1 MVVPSSFGRHD
12 VRALEVSLPMV
23 DNNQS
28 ESALDQASFEEQSS
42 RRSRRR
48 LCLLLDGGSL
58 ALFSIFLVRLLSVML
73 GSNPY
78 NTRWQA
84 EFIDVLVNQA
94 QIAFLGFVL
103 LHLASFV
110 QPHHDNLRR
119 RLRLVRTLAV
129 VPVIGFLLL
138 IPLQITSSYGDFS
151 AAQAR
156 RTTYLSQ
163 SVRLT
168 ELREAIRQAKNVQ
181 DLNVRLQSLLEPAL
195 TGDQLNNPLPQ
206 LRQNLLRQNQ
216 ALQDEI
222 TERLKTNLENIDPV
236 SVVMGRVGSALGW
249 ALAFAAGAVP
259 WGSRS
264 TLMERLRRR

>member
-1 MVVPSSFGRHD
+1 
-12 VRALEVSLPMV
+12 MV
-23 DNNQS
+23 DNSQS
-28 ESALDQASFEEQSS
+28 ESAFDQASFEEQSS

-48 LCLLLDGGSL
+48 LCLLLDGGSF
-58 ALFSIFLVRLLSVML
+58 ALFSIFLVRLLSVLL
-73 GSNPY
+73 GSDPN

-84 EFIDVLVNQA
+84 EFVDVLVNQA

-103 LHLASFV
+103 LHLALFV

-129 VPVIGFLLL
+129 IPVIGFLLL

-151 AAQAR
+151 AAQTR

-168 ELREAIRQAKNVQ
+168 ELREAIRQSQNVQ
-181 DLNVRLQSLLEPAL
+181 DLNVRLQSLLEPPL
-195 TGDQLNNPLPQ
+195 TGDELNKPLTL
-206 LRQNLLRQNQ
+206 LRQNLLKENQ
-216 ALQDEI
+216 ARQDAI
-222 TERLKTNLENIDPV
+222 TQRLKTNLENIDPV
-236 SVVMGRVGSALGW
+236 SVVIGRVGSALGW

-264 TLMERLRRR
+264 TLMERVRRR